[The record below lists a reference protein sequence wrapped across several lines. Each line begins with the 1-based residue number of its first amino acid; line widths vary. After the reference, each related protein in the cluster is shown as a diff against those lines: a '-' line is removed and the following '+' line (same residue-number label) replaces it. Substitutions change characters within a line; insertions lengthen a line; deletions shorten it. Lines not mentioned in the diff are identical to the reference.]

1 MASVSAKVE
10 VEGARQFRNDFQE
23 SARAVKAAS
32 AELKFFSNEL
42 TRNGASADALRN
54 KLSALNKA
62 YDSESEAIAKL
73 QERLQIL
80 TDAGAENSDEFV
92 KLTADLYKHKDAQ
105 SQLQSEIQGT
115 QGELDRLESGADE
128 AGNEVNEL
136 GDKAENA
143 GSKIGDSFA
152 QDIAKSTVFLSKMV
166 DVAIEVGKEIFKI
179 GKDAVQYNAEME
191 SYSRTI
197 EAFFKTSGQTA
208 EEASKNTAD
217 LIANQKELSVQ
228 VGIGADKLIDANKML
243 IASGVNGDKSQ
254 KAVSALAKAIV
265 ATGGGN
271 EELSR
276 MAQNLQ
282 QISNTGKAS
291 TQDMKQFAMAGVD
304 VYGLL
309 ADSTGKTVEQLKE
322 MDITFD
328 MIVEALDSA
337 TIEGGKFYEASQVGA
352 TTLNG
357 QVNTLQST
365 IREGLG
371 TAFKPVNEALTQ
383 TLLPAAQELVENI
396 DWEMW
401 GEIVANAA
409 NLVAGTLNVLGNAF
423 KNTKEYVE
431 LWDQEL
437 MKDRDEMSATQR
449 MHNATAQAIVDKWSG
464 ATNKYKSYQ
473 GQIATSTRQATSG
486 VQQAM
491 NGMVNDLNATASKS
505 GSASN
510 EIKTQIKNPL
520 VGLQNEAP
528 TWMSH
533 FGSSLE
539 SSLRAQAPKIGGAAS
554 SLASAMRSYLA
565 FTVPEKGPLHD
576 YQEWM
581 PHFVTGLAETMKE
594 SQWRLEQASS
604 QLAQSVVNNSAVY
617 NTSVNVYGG
626 NQDPNVIADKVMV
639 RIQQATNQR
648 RAVWA

>member
-1 MASVSAKVE
+1 MASVSTKVE
-10 VEGARQFRNDFQE
+10 VEGARQFKNDFQE

-32 AELKFFSNEL
+32 AELKYFSNEL
-42 TRNGASADALRN
+42 NRNGASADALRN

-73 QERLQIL
+73 QARLDVL
-80 TDAGAENSDEFV
+80 TQAGAENSDEFV

-105 SQLQSEIQGT
+105 AQLQSEMQGT
-115 QGELDRLESGADE
+115 QGELDRLESGADQ
-128 AGNEVNEL
+128 AGNEMKEL
-136 GDKAENA
+136 GDKSEDA
-143 GSKIGDSFA
+143 GGQIGKSFA
-152 QDIAKSTVFLSKMV
+152 TDVAKATVILDKLV
-166 DVAIEVGKEIFKI
+166 DVGIAVGKKVFEI
-179 GKDAVQYNAEME
+179 GKGAVQYNAEME

-197 EAFFKTSGQTA
+197 EAFFKTSGQGA
-208 EEASKNTAD
+208 EEAAKNTAD
-217 LIANQKELSVQ
+217 LIANQKALSTQ

-243 IASGVNGDKSQ
+243 IASGVNGQKSQ
-254 KAVSALAKAIV
+254 QAISALAKAIV

-271 EELSR
+271 EELTR

-291 TQDMKQFAMAGVD
+291 SQDLKQFALAGVD

-328 MIVEALDSA
+328 MITEALTLA
-337 TIEGGKFYEASQVGA
+337 TQEGGKFYEASQVGA

-371 TAFKPVNEALTQ
+371 TAFQPVNEALTK
-383 TLLPAAQELVENI
+383 TLLPAAQAFVEDI
-396 DWEMW
+396 DWEYW
-401 GEIVANAA
+401 GEVVATAA
-409 NLVAGTLNVLGNAF
+409 NLAAGALKLLGDTFN
-423 KNTKEYVE
+423 NTKEYVE

-437 MKDRDEMSATQR
+437 MKDRNEMSATQR
-449 MHNATAQAIVDKWSG
+449 MHNAAAQAIVDKWRG
-464 ATNKYKSYQ
+464 TTNKFSEYQ
-473 GQIATSTRQATSG
+473 GTITTSVRGATSG

-491 NGMVNDLNATASKS
+491 NGMV
-505 GSASN
+505 GSMNGAAAQAGAASN
-510 EIKTQIKNPL
+510 NIAAQVRSPL
-520 VGLQNEAP
+520 VGLAGEAP

-539 SSLRAQAPKIGGAAS
+539 SSLRAQAPRVSGAAS
-554 SLASAMRSYLA
+554 SIASAMRSYLA

-581 PHFVTGLAETMKE
+581 PHFVEGLADTMKD
-594 SQWRLEQASS
+594 SQWRLEQASAD
-604 QLAQSVVNNSAVY
+604 LAQSVVNNSAVY

-626 NQDPNVIADKVMV
+626 NQDPNTIADQVMIK
-639 RIQQATNQR
+639 IQRATNQR